1 MCDTKGPSRWLIIT
15 ARTYWHNTNT
25 CCIKVCTW
33 TFAYA
38 YTQLD
43 PRLSWGLGLT
53 TDYQDLSIQ
62 LQNPSRE
69 KFTPFQKEILLE
81 FSSSIQAILQSASKS
96 HFRVLKIAFSLPPHY
111 YHYPTVTPK
120 SFYNKLSEMFLKAV
134 LSQGEQYPHVQKSIS
149 QLMAKD
155 YTDYR
160 HNEVTV
166 FG

>member
-1 MCDTKGPSRWLIIT
+1 MCDTKGPSGWLIT
-15 ARTYWHNTNT
+15 AWTYWQNASI
-25 CCIKVCTW
+25 CCIKVRTW

-43 PRLSWGLGLT
+43 RRLLWALDLT
-53 TDYQDLSIQ
+53 TSYQDLSVQ
-62 LQNPSRE
+62 LRNSSRE

-81 FSSSIQAILQSASKS
+81 FSSSNQAILQSASKS

-120 SFYNKLSEMFLKAV
+120 SFYKKLSEMFLKAV